1 MWGIETSAI
10 TRWAIGVSLLTVV
23 FVPGQL
29 GAADVRL
36 TSSVGTQVTATDN
49 VDLEPDGQANN
60 ALIWTNTGSFGLRE
74 DGERLHAAVDYTLSV
89 DTTFSDSTD
98 VDVRNDLN
106 AIGTLEVIP
115 DLFFL
120 EGRAFAGQQ
129 LVGANGRVS
138 GNGTNVGS
146 DTEDVYSFTVHPFF
160 RFRLGTW
167 ADADVGGAYERV
179 FVTGNNSDQGSS
191 GDSVSTSQHARISS
205 AGKLEARTNLTAD
218 FEHDKV
224 TTEGLSND
232 SEQTTGLATA
242 EYALIPEFSLLG
254 TVGYEVIDTNGFE
267 NDLSGVVVYGGFDAR
282 PGPRSE
288 LRFQVGHRFDQLVYD
303 ALASYKLT
311 SHIAFQSTYDVS
323 FVPAAGDALSL
334 PTNIMLDKNGNFVDV
349 TSGLP
354 VDPLDVGLGLEDQ
367 PYVSNRADASL
378 VGTYTRDQFSLT
390 GTFERRDFQT
400 QEDEDILAAAAR
412 WTHDLSRDLRVGSLL
427 AYRRTDIAMGEKD
440 DTIIGRIDV
449 SYDLA
454 ENAEIY
460 AAYSYTQ
467 RFSNIPDDEYTE
479 NALTVGASLRF

>member
-10 TRWAIGVSLLTVV
+10 MRWAVRVSLVTVV
-23 FVPGQL
+23 FAPGQL

-36 TSSVGTQVTATDN
+36 TGSVGTQVTASDN
-49 VDLEPDGQANN
+49 VDLEPDGQANSG
-60 ALIWTNTGSFGLRE
+60 LIWTNTGSFGLRE
-74 DGERLHAAVDYTLSV
+74 DGERLHAAVDYTLSI
-89 DTTFSDSTD
+89 DTTFSDGTD

-115 DLFFL
+115 DLFYL
-120 EGRAFAGQQ
+120 EGRAFAGQR

-146 DTEDVYSFTVHPFF
+146 DTADVYSFTVNPFF
-160 RFRLGTW
+160 HFRLGTW
-167 ADADVGGAYERV
+167 ADADIGAEYERV
-179 FVTGNNSDQGSS
+179 FVTDNKSEEGSS
-191 GDSVSTSQHARISS
+191 GDSVSTSQHAKISS
-205 AGKLEARTNLTAD
+205 EGKLARTNLAAE

-224 TTEGLSND
+224 NTDGPGND
-232 SEQTTGLATA
+232 SEQTTGLTTA

-254 TVGYEVIDTNGFE
+254 TVGYEVIDTNSFQR
-267 NDLSGVVVYGGFDAR
+267 DLSGVVVYGGFDAR

-288 LRFQVGHRFDQLVYD
+288 LRFQVGHRFDQIVYD

-311 SHIAFQSTYDVS
+311 SHMTFQSTYGVS

-349 TSGLP
+349 TTGLP
-354 VDPLDVGLGLEDQ
+354 VNPIDVGLGLEDQ

-378 VGTYTRDQFSLT
+378 VGSYTRDQFSLT

-400 QEDEDILAAAAR
+400 QEDEDVLEAAAS

-427 AYRRTDIAMGEKD
+427 GYRRTDITMGEKD
-440 DTIIGRIDV
+440 DTIIGRVDV

-454 ENAEIY
+454 ENAVIF

-467 RFSNIPDDEYTE
+467 RFSNVPDDEYAE
-479 NALTVGASLRF
+479 NALTIGASLRF